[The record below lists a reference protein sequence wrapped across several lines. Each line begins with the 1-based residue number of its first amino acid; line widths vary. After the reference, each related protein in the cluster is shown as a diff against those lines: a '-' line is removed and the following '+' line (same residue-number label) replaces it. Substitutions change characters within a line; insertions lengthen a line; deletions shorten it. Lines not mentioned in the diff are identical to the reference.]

1 METIPANF
9 AAPGTRSM
17 APEDALEPALRALLG
32 ASGAVAG
39 AVCLFDCGDAILRLA
54 AEIGLTDEGCVAL
67 RALRAGGEGWDAP
80 LATLR
85 DRRARLAVPDAPPLT
100 DPAPVAVACVPLIV
114 ADRPLG
120 VAVLVASRELDD
132 DDLDHARAAIA
143 VLAGVVDQIHRR
155 VAAIATKA
163 AAGTSRFDAIAE
175 SALRGIGPV
184 VDEVRRILDWARDLP
199 GVGVIVEQLAAVA
212 PRDAERLRQLQHTV
226 STLERRT
233 ADTEAETASR
243 LGAVEAELA
252 RARGR
257 AATAEAEHERIASEL
272 ADMVAR
278 EQRARAELEA
288 ALARG
293 TADRVETLRAA
304 RELTTTAE
312 EQRAAAAAEA
322 EAARAALAT
331 AEETMLALRDE
342 VRRATAEAERLAA
355 AEQAARIGRE
365 QVQRALEDAR
375 NREAAA
381 VDRAQHQIA
390 AAEDL
395 EAECR
400 RLAEAARATEQQ
412 AAGQQEQAAQEIA
425 RLRERV
431 QVLEAEQVRR
441 GEEVAAATARERA
454 AQSELAAALQ
464 RTAAEREASS
474 SQARALAER
483 TEAARAAAVAEL
495 EALRESMAEA
505 QAIIL
510 HMEAVAALD
519 EQGAADRERVL
530 SHTEEVSRQNEQ
542 ARAAAIAE
550 LEHVRGALAAA
561 QAESIAARNEART
574 AAEELERLRGVHEER
589 HRLAAALED
598 ARTREDAM
606 NARLAA
612 LEPQLE
618 ALREERTR
626 LMDGGREQTAEV
638 ERRFRAKLAEAEASV
653 AAERQRARQVET
665 ELEQIT
671 SELEAA
677 VAAEWRARDELSAA
691 LSRSEADREET
702 LRQARELTAT
712 AEKARATAVGETES
726 LRTALADTQALV
738 LQAEDQRRQ
747 TAAELERLRAAEET
761 AQKEQRRLAALLEDA
776 RVRDAETARAVA
788 ALEAELASLRPGSA
802 TKPKGTPP
810 SAPRA
815 TPAATTATAPPPSS
829 QTTAGGG
836 ARSLLVLDVDG
847 AWSAGEG
854 STLVVNVVAP
864 GEDITARVS
873 EIAPHRILVNLA
885 APGAFQAMV
894 TLRAGGCAIRFYG
907 CIARADDDQTLLLG
921 PVEPAPK
928 PADPEVLVS
937 LLTGYAPKAA
947 RIMAAGTDANTFISL
962 RQALTRA
969 GMSVSIAWD
978 AKQASDLLEIVR
990 PQLLVLDLGL
1000 PPRGAHGLVAQAAAA
1015 TPPPVAVLIPG
1026 ATDPAA
1032 GFLAAMLD
1040 RAVTA
1045 GTPRARAVQETL
1057 RRIDEPPA
1065 ASK

>member
-1 METIPANF
+1 METTPAEF

-32 ASGAVAG
+32 ASGATAG
-39 AVCLFDCGDAILRLA
+39 AVCLFDCGDAVLRLA
-54 AEIGLTDEGCVAL
+54 AEIGLSDDGCATL
-67 RALRAGGEGWDAP
+67 RALRAGGDGWDAP

-85 DRRARLAVPDAPPLT
+85 ERRARLAIDAPPLT
-100 DPAPVAVACVPLIV
+100 DPPSVTVACVPLIV

-120 VAVLVASRELDD
+120 IAVLAAPRELDD

-163 AAGTSRFDAIAE
+163 NAGASRFDLIAE
-175 SALRGIGPV
+175 TALRGIGPV
-184 VDEVRRILDWARDLP
+184 VDEVRRVLDWARDLP
-199 GVGVIVEQLAAVA
+199 GVGVIVEQLAGLA
-212 PRDAERLRQLQHTV
+212 PRDLERLRQLQHTV
-226 STLERRT
+226 TTLEQRT
-233 ADTEAETASR
+233 AETEEAEAR
-243 LGAVEAELA
+243 LAAVEAELA
-252 RARGR
+252 VARGQ
-257 AATAEAEHERIASEL
+257 AAAAEREHERVASEL

-278 EQRARAELEA
+278 EQRARTELDA

-312 EQRAAAAAEA
+312 EKRAAAAADA

-331 AEETMLALRDE
+331 ADETMLALRDE
-342 VRRATAEAERLAA
+342 VRRATAEAERLGA
-355 AEQAARIGRE
+355 AEQAARLARE

-375 NREAAA
+375 TREASA
-381 VDRAQHQIA
+381 VDQARQQGA
-390 AAEDL
+390 AMEDL

-400 RLAEAARATEQQ
+400 RLADAARAVEES
-412 AAGQQEQAAQEIA
+412 AGAQREETATEIA

-431 QVLEAEQVRR
+431 RTLEGEQVRR
-441 GEEVAAATARERA
+441 GEDVAAATARERA
-454 AQSELAAALQ
+454 AQQELASVVQ
-464 RTAAEREASS
+464 RAQAEREAGAA
-474 SQARALAER
+474 QARALAER
-483 TEAARAAAVAEL
+483 TEASRAAAVAEL

-530 SHTEEVSRQNEQ
+530 THTQDVSRQNEQ
-542 ARAAAIAE
+542 ARASAVAE
-550 LEHVRGALAAA
+550 LERLRGMLAAV
-561 QAESIAARNEART
+561 QTESIAAQSEART
-574 AAEELERLRGVHEER
+574 LTEELERLRAVHDER
-589 HRLAAALED
+589 ERLAAALDE

-606 NARLAA
+606 TARLAA

-618 ALREERTR
+618 TLREERTR

-638 ERRFRAKLAEAEASV
+638 ERRFKAKLAEIEATL
-653 AAERQRARQVET
+653 AAERQRARET
-665 ELEQIT
+665 EAELEQIT
-671 SELEAA
+671 SELEGA
-677 VAAEWRARDELSAA
+677 VAGEWRARDELSQA
-691 LSRSEADREET
+691 LSRSETDRETT

-712 AEKARATAVGETES
+712 AEKARSTAAGETER

-747 TAAELERLRAAEET
+747 TTAELDRLRTAEET
-761 AQKEQRRLAALLEDA
+761 AQAEQRRLVALLEDA
-776 RVRDAETARAVA
+776 RVRDAETARTIA
-788 ALEAELASLRPGSA
+788 ALEADLATLRPA
-802 TKPKGTPP
+802 AAKTPP
-810 SAPRA
+810 
-815 TPAATTATAPPPSS
+815 PAAPAPVMPSSAATAS
-829 QTTAGGG
+829 GG
-836 ARSLLVLDVDG
+836 ARSLLVLDVDD
-847 AWSAGEG
+847 AWSAGEA
-854 STLVVNVVAP
+854 STLVVSVVAP
-864 GEDITARVS
+864 GEDVGARVG

-894 TLRAGGCAIRFYG
+894 TLRASGCTIRFYG
-907 CIARADDDQTLLLG
+907 CIARPGDEQTLLLG
-921 PVEPAPK
+921 PVEPAPHR
-928 PADPEVLVS
+928 ADPEVLVT
-937 LLTGYAPKAA
+937 LLSGYAPKAA

-1000 PPRGAHGLVAQAAAA
+1000 PPRGAHGLVAQAATAA
-1015 TPPPVAVLIPG
+1015 PPPVAVLIPG
-1026 ATDPAA
+1026 PADPAA

-1040 RAVTA
+1040 RAA
-1045 GTPRARAVQETL
+1045 GGGTPRTRAVQETL
-1057 RRIDEPPA
+1057 RRADEPPA
-1065 ASK
+1065 AAAK